1 MRDASGSTLAWSIRE
16 APAIRGQVR
25 IRQLVTEEI
34 RQVIKR
40 SYRDRQL
47 GELISLVESVLLDVD
62 QGEVLQSPGYD
73 RDILAVVRERP
84 VWKCKK

>member
-1 MRDASGSTLAWSIRE
+1 M
-16 APAIRGQVR
+16 
-25 IRQLVTEEI
+25 
-34 RQVIKR
+34 KR

-47 GELISLVESVLLDVD
+47 GEVISLVESVLLDVD

>member
-1 MRDASGSTLAWSIRE
+1 ME
-16 APAIRGQVR
+16 
-25 IRQLVTEEI
+25 
-34 RQVIKR
+34 R

-47 GELISLVESVLLDVD
+47 GELVSLVESVRLDVD